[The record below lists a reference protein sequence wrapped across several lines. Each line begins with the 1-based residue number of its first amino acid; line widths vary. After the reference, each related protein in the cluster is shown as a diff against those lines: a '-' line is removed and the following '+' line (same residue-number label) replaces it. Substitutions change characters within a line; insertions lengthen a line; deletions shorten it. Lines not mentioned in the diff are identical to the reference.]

1 MDGFARRNAARL
13 GELAPQLDRCEER
26 RVRVI
31 GLVGG
36 IGSGKTTAAEILA
49 GLGARVL
56 NADLIG
62 HEVYLPGTA
71 GFDAVVGAF
80 GSDVVGDDGRID
92 RKRLG
97 AIVFADPAK
106 LRRLNGI
113 VHPLI
118 KEEIARRIEAT
129 RTANDVRAVVV
140 EAAILLEAG
149 WRDLVDEVW
158 VVCADPAHV
167 VRRLAEQ
174 RGLAGDEVEA
184 RIARQMGDAE
194 RRAKADVVIEN
205 RGTREDLRAAIEARW
220 RALGDA

>member
-1 MDGFARRNAARL
+1 
-13 GELAPQLDRCEER
+13 
-26 RVRVI
+26 VI
-31 GLVGG
+31 
-36 IGSGKTTAAEILA
+36 
-49 GLGARVL
+49 
-56 NADLIG
+56 
-62 HEVYLPGTA
+62 
-71 GFDAVVGAF
+71 
-80 GSDVVGDDGRID
+80 GDDGRVD

-97 AIVFADPAK
+97 GMVFADPAR
-106 LRRLNGI
+106 LRQLNAI

-118 KEEIARRIEAT
+118 KAEITRRIEAA
-129 RTANDVRAVVV
+129 RKANDVPVVVV

-184 RIARQMGDAE
+184 RIARQMSDAE
-194 RRAKADVVIEN
+194 RRANADVVIEN

-220 RALGDA
+220 QALGGA